1 MSDSTKVRL
10 LCIVIGDDLRVQYS
24 SFLISVPLEEVFG
37 CIIGDVM
44 VSNPSLKGVDHRK
57 FRFYKLPSGHPIRD
71 SNELNGFQLTEEHL
85 TNPLLVSSQ
94 VNEAFREEKGANSRS
109 DIDVVIR
116 ISFGEH
122 GTGAILHPL
131 PAKSSNSFLKYV
143 TFELQTFRELQIPS
157 DSLLDVNNVTEFPKD
172 KKEPDFI
179 LQLEQELHLPRFPDY
194 NKTTLPLLEILKTSL
209 GDGAFGE
216 HFKGTNDGSE
226 MRPAS
231 TSELLHYV
239 NILGDN
245 HLSEKGTYKGNKER
259 HVYSILSRCTDLSP
273 PLANTTFRFGTP
285 WAFGLA
291 VKVPHES
298 SGLFQYVPR
307 SDFSISLSD
316 LPHLLLEVNSD
327 AEKKRDM
334 NRMLL
339 QASCL
344 VRLGNALLANSQ
356 TSFFVKAIYI
366 DGEYEAIE
374 YTLFQRGTKPYGDAV
389 EYSKVTHRLSVR
401 VELFKFVFRLY
412 NLYNPIR
419 ALHQQLSSL
428 TSAVSS
434 IKSATEAFPRV
445 TAKRPLEESTDRPS
459 KRRSRQTTGESKSA
473 TEGIPQNLRK

>member
-10 LCIVIGDDLRVQYS
+10 LCIVIGDDLRVQHS
-24 SFLISVPLEEVFG
+24 SFLITVPLEEAFG

-44 VSNPSLKGVDHRK
+44 DSNPSLKGVDHRK

-94 VNEAFREEKGANSRS
+94 VNEAFREKDASPRS

-131 PAKSSNSFLKYV
+131 PAESSNSFLKYV
-143 TFELQTFRELQIPS
+143 TFELQTFRELQIPP
-157 DSLLDVNNVTEFPKD
+157 DSLLGFNNVTQFPKD
-172 KKEPDFI
+172 EKEPDFI

-194 NKTTLPLLEILKTSL
+194 NKTTLPLLEVLKTSL
-209 GDGAFGE
+209 GDGAFGK
-216 HFKGTNDGSE
+216 HFTGTNDGSE

-245 HLSEKGTYKGNKER
+245 HLSEKDTYKGNKER

-298 SGLFQYVPR
+298 SHLFQYVPR

-374 YTLFQRGTKPYGDAV
+374 YTLFQRGTKPYGDVV

-401 VELFKFVFRLY
+401 VELFEFVFRLY

-434 IKSATEAFPRV
+434 IKRATEAFPRV
-445 TAKRPLEESTDRPS
+445 AAKRPLEESTDHPS
-459 KRRSRQTTGESKSA
+459 KRRSRQTTGKSKSA